1 MRSPD
6 TSPDAD
12 RAQREVHARM
22 SGARRIEIAFEMSAG
37 VREIAAD
44 GIRSRHPEY
53 DEVQVRHALHRLLLG
68 DRLFREAWPDA
79 PLLAP

>member
-1 MRSPD
+1 VRSPD

-12 RAQREVHARM
+12 RAQREVLARM
-22 SGARRIEIAFEMSAG
+22 SGARRIEIAFEMSTS

-68 DRLFREAWPDA
+68 DRLFRAAWPDA
-79 PLLAP
+79 QLLAP